1 MIPDRIAIL
10 NSDGTTDTSFAV
22 GAGLDSVGYAVT
34 ALPSGEIVAGGQFS
48 FISGAVRSKLAVL
61 NADGTLVP
69 DVPTPSAVVYTANL
83 QTDGSVVFGGDF
95 TTVSGTTRNRLA
107 RLLPDLTLEAAFN
120 PNVNGVVRALALQPD
135 GRILAGGQFSTVGST
150 TRNNVARLYNGTA
163 ANSLYA
169 VNADLIKWDRTGTS
183 EETQRVEFEIDTGSG
198 YGPLAGVISRT
209 SSGWQIIPTVSLSGS
224 TNDLRATAFP
234 SDSHSEGIQQ
244 ATASAPILPEIEVEI
259 DGVILTSGVG
269 TIYFPSTQ
277 VGSDSSKTVTVRN
290 IGLANLTLDATPVT
304 FSPTGQYDVVTQPS
318 SPVLSG
324 QSVTFPVDLTPTSS
338 GTKTTTMTIHSD
350 DGDEASFTV
359 AFSGVATSGPGSQ
372 DPLWQPSPSDTVLA
386 ISQRTDGITGLG
398 GGFTSVGTQT
408 RNRYAF
414 VDSSGTVQAQSGTGV
429 NNTVYCMAQLPDG
442 KSLIGG
448 NFTSQRI
455 RRVNSDG
462 SIDGTF
468 LLSTDGIVYCIA
480 LLPSGSV
487 LIGGGFTTVTL
498 GSTSTR
504 KSIAKIDFSSAG
516 VPSLNAFSCPC
527 DSSIYSI
534 IPQSDGKIMVCGNFY
549 SIAGSPQKC
558 IARLNSDGSI
568 DSTFAAN
575 LTAGGTESGVI
586 NLDASGNVLLG
597 GKNTYISGVDNR
609 GVIRLT
615 PVGVKDT
622 GFTLVPSSALSLVPQ
637 TNGTLLIGSGT
648 SYPASTSRVERVTS
662 TGAND
667 PTFVAAAT
675 GNAYSLYVQEDG
687 ALLTGG
693 LFQLAGGPATY
704 AAKLINGTGSSTLSV
719 VSQTAVQWLRGG
731 TLPETQITVFDL
743 SQDGGTTW
751 TRLGQGTRIS
761 GGWTLTGI
769 SLPTNGTLR
778 ARAYIQCGYFSGS
791 VSIQEDQLTF
801 SGVLAPDL
809 MLQVADGSSIPADG
823 LTGYFPVSDDG
834 STRYFT
840 AIGGAFI
847 DILVKLTNAGTATLS
862 SIAATLTGWST
873 EFSIA
878 SSPPTSISA
887 GNSDTMVVRF
897 SPATGAKG
905 YRNPTLNI
913 ASNNPGTK
921 STYTIQVNT
930 AAVAVPA
937 ATTGVASAI
946 GGGSATL
953 AGTFTP
959 NHIAAT
965 CYFQY
970 KLVASSTWLTSSTN
984 TVAGFSPTPSTK
996 VISGLTV
1003 GQNYHFRAVVYNS
1016 INTITSIPTT
1026 GTTSTDPW
1034 IGAVVAFT
1042 A

>member
-22 GAGLDSVGYAVT
+22 GAGLDSTGYAIT
-34 ALPSGEIVAGGQFS
+34 ALPSGEVAVGGQFS

-69 DVPTPSAVVYTANL
+69 DVPTPSAVVLTLNL

-120 PNVNGVVRALALQPD
+120 PNVNGVVRALALQTD
-135 GRILAGGQFSTVGST
+135 GKILAGGSFSTVGST

-169 VNADLIKWDRTGTS
+169 VTASLIKWDRTGTS
-183 EETQRVEFEIDTGSG
+183 QETQRVEFELDDGLGGGFVVI
-198 YGPLAGVISRT
+198 AGTVSRT
-209 SSGWQIIPTVSLSGS
+209 PSGWQIVPDVALTGS

-244 ATASAPILPEIEVEI
+244 ATASAPIDPEIEVEI
-259 DGVILTSGVG
+259 DGAILASGVG

-277 VGSDSSKTVTVRN
+277 VGSNSTKTVTIRN
-290 IGLANLTLDATPVT
+290 IGLANLTLNATPVT
-304 FSPTGQYDVVTQPS
+304 FSPTGQYDVVAQPS
-318 SPVLSG
+318 SPVLPG
-324 QSVTFPVDLTPTSS
+324 QSITFDVVLTPTSS
-338 GTKTTTMTIHSD
+338 GTKATTMTIHSN

-359 AFSGVATSGPGSQ
+359 ALSGVATPGPGSQ
-372 DPLWQPSPSDTVLA
+372 DASWQPAPNGVVVATSLA
-386 ISQRTDGITGLG
+386 ASSLIWLG
-398 GGFTSVGTQT
+398 GSFTSVGTFS
-408 RNRYAF
+408 RNRYAY
-414 VDSSGTVQAQSGTGV
+414 VDPLGAVQPQVGSGV
-429 NNTVYCMAQLPDG
+429 NGDVRAIVQLPDG
-442 KSLIGG
+442 SVLIAGD
-448 NFTSQRI
+448 FTTQRI

-462 SIDGTF
+462 SLDNSFTLTANNSVF
-468 LLSTDGIVYCIA
+468 CMA

-487 LIGGGFTTVTL
+487 LVGGLFTTF
-498 GSTSTR
+498 GGATR
-504 KSIAKIDFSSAG
+504 QSIAKINFSSTG
-516 VPSLNAFSCPC
+516 VASLDSFSCPC
-527 DSSIYSI
+527 NGYITSIA
-534 IPQSDGKIMVCGNFY
+534 PQTDGKLIVAGAFT
-549 SIAGSPQKC
+549 SISGVAKSYLV
-558 IARLNSDGSI
+558 RLNADGSV
-568 DSTFAAN
+568 DPTFSTS
-575 LTAGGTESGVI
+575 LTNRPNVI
-586 NLDASGNVLLG
+586 NLDASGRVIIG
-597 GKNTYISGVDNR
+597 GPNIYVSGVDNR

-615 PVGVKDT
+615 SVGAVDGT
-622 GFTLVPSSALSLVPQ
+622 FTRVQSSAYSLLPQ
-637 TNGTLLIGSGT
+637 TNGTLIISSGT
-648 SYPASTSRVERVTS
+648 LAPVSTSRVERVS
-662 TGAND
+662 SVGAAD
-667 PTFVAAAT
+667 TTFSAAAT
-675 GNAYSLYVQEDG
+675 GNVYTLCGQEDG
-687 ALLTGG
+687 TLLIGG
-693 LFQLAGGPATY
+693 QFNLAGGSSQY
-704 AAKLINGTGSSTLSV
+704 AAKLINGTGTSTLST

-751 TRLGQGTRIS
+751 ARLGQGARIS
-761 GGWTLTGI
+761 GGWILTGV
-769 SLPTNGTLR
+769 SLPTNGLLR
-778 ARAYIQCGYFSGS
+778 ARAYIQCSINCGS
-791 VSIQEDQLTF
+791 TSIMEEQLTF

-809 MLQVADGSSIPADG
+809 MVQVADGSSIPADG
-823 LTGYFPVSDDG
+823 LTGYFPVPDDG

-878 SSPPTSISA
+878 SSPPTSLSA

-959 NHIAAT
+959 NHIDAT
-965 CYFQY
+965 AYFQY
-970 KLVASSTWLTSSTN
+970 KLVASSTWLSSGAN

-1003 GQNYHFRAVVYNS
+1003 GQSYHFRAVVYNS

-1034 IGAVVAFT
+1034 VGAVVAFT

>member
-1 MIPDRIAIL
+1 MSIPDRIAIL
-10 NSDGTTDTSFAV
+10 NTDGTTDTSFAV
-22 GAGLDSVGYAVT
+22 GEGLDDTGFAIS
-34 ALPSGEIVAGGQFS
+34 ALSTGQIVVGGQFLYV
-48 FISGAVRSKLAVL
+48 GANIKARLAVL

-69 DVPTPSAVVYTANL
+69 DVPTPSAAVNTLAL

-120 PNVNGVVRALALQPD
+120 PNVNGVVRALALQTD
-135 GRILAGGQFSTVGST
+135 GKILAGGQFSTVGST

-277 VGSDSSKTVTVRN
+277 VGSNSSKTVTVRN
-290 IGLANLTLDATPVT
+290 IGLASLTLDATPVT

-318 SPVLSG
+318 SPVLPG
-324 QSVTFPVDLTPTSS
+324 QSVTFTVNLTPTSA

-359 AFSGVATSGPGSQ
+359 AFSGAATPGPGSQ
-372 DPLWQPSPSDTVLA
+372 DSSWQPTANGYVTA
-386 ISQRTDGITGLG
+386 ISERATGVIGLAG
-398 GGFTSVGTQT
+398 DFTTLGTQT

-414 VDSSGTVQAQSGTGV
+414 VDSVGTVQAQTGAGV
-429 NNTVYCMAQLPDG
+429 NGFVHCMAQLPDG
-442 KSLIGG
+442 KALIGG
-448 NFTSQRI
+448 QFTSQYI
-455 RRVNSDG
+455 RRLNTDG
-462 SIDGTF
+462 SLDGTF
-468 LLSTDGIVYCIA
+468 TLITNGEVRCMA
-480 LLPSGSV
+480 LLPNGSV
-487 LIGGGFTTVTL
+487 LIGGSFTNVTL
-498 GSTSTR
+498 GTINSR
-504 KSIAKIDFSSAG
+504 QYLARLDFSSTG
-516 VPSLNAFSCPC
+516 VVSLNAFSTTCN
-527 DSSIYSI
+527 SNILSIAV
-534 IPQSDGKIMVCGNFY
+534 QTDGKIIVGGNFTT
-549 SIAGSPQKC
+549 IAGSTQSYL
-558 IARLNSDGSI
+558 ARLNADGSI
-568 DSTFAAN
+568 DSTFSAG
-575 LTAGGTESGVI
+575 LTSRGFVQAI
-586 NLDASGNVLLG
+586 DASGRVLLG
-597 GKNTYISGVDNR
+597 GSGTSIGGVDKR
-609 GVIRLT
+609 GVLRLT
-615 PVGVKDT
+615 STGAIDGTFSLVG
-622 GFTLVPSSALSLVPQ
+622 SCAESLVPQ
-637 TNGTLLIGSGT
+637 TDGTLLIGASLASPALASQVSRALTSGADDT
-648 SYPASTSRVERVTS
+648 
-662 TGAND
+662 
-667 PTFVAAAT
+667 TFVSGVVGTASAI
-675 GNAYSLYVQEDG
+675 YVLESGQI
-687 ALLTGG
+687 LVGG
-693 LFQLAGGPATY
+693 QFQISGGPMTY
-704 AAKLINGTGSSTLSV
+704 AAKLINGTAATALSV
-719 VSQTAVQWLRGG
+719 VSQTAVQWLRSG

-778 ARAYIQCGYFSGS
+778 ARAYIQCGYLSGS

>member
-120 PNVNGVVRALALQPD
+120 PNVNGVVRALALQTD
-135 GRILAGGQFSTVGST
+135 GKILAGGQFSTVGST

-209 SSGWQIIPTVSLSGS
+209 SSGWQIVPTASLTGS

-244 ATASAPILPEIEVEI
+244 ATASAPIDPEIEVEI

-277 VGSDSSKTVTVRN
+277 VGSNSSKTVTVRN
-290 IGLANLTLDATPVT
+290 IGLASLTLDATPVT

-324 QSVTFPVDLTPTSS
+324 QSVTFTVNLTPTSA

-359 AFSGVATSGPGSQ
+359 AFSGVATPGPGSQ
-372 DPLWQPSPSDTVLA
+372 DSSWQPGASSFVYAL
-386 ISQRTDGITGLG
+386 SQRTTGVTGIG
-398 GGFTSVGTQT
+398 GSFTSVGTQT

-414 VDSSGTVQAQSGTGV
+414 VDSLGAVQAQSGAGV
-429 NNTVYCMAQLPDG
+429 NNNVMCMAQLPDG
-442 KSLIGG
+442 KALIGG
-448 NFTSQRI
+448 DFTTQYI
-455 RRVNSDG
+455 RRLNADG

-468 LLSTDGIVYCIA
+468 TLTTNGAVRCMSLQAD
-480 LLPSGSV
+480 GSV
-487 LIGGGFTTVTL
+487 LIGGNFSTVTL
-498 GSTSTR
+498 GAVKAR
-504 KSIAKIDFSSAG
+504 QRIAKIDFSSTG
-516 VPSLNAFSCPC
+516 VASVNAFSCPC
-527 DSSIYSI
+527 NASVVSTLLT
-534 IPQSDGKIMVCGNFY
+534 QTDGKIVVVGDFTA
-549 SIAGSPQKC
+549 IAGSTQYYV
-558 IARLNSDGSI
+558 ARLNADGSI

-575 LTAGGTESGVI
+575 ITGKAWVAA
-586 NLDASGNVLLG
+586 LDASGRVLLG
-597 GKNTYISGVDNR
+597 GGVLYIAGADKR
-609 GVIRLT
+609 GVVRLT
-615 PVGVKDT
+615 SVGALDGT
-622 GFTLVPSSALSLVPQ
+622 FTLVASSADTLIPQ
-637 TNGTLLIGSGT
+637 TDGTLVIGST
-648 SYPASTSRVERVTS
+648 TAYPASTSRVERVTS
-662 TGAND
+662 VGAND
-667 PTFVAAAT
+667 TTFIAAAT
-675 GNAYSLYVQEDG
+675 GNVFALCIQEDG
-687 ALLTGG
+687 SALVGG
-693 LFQLAGGPATY
+693 EFQLAGGPVTY
-704 AAKLINGTGSSTLSV
+704 AAKLTNGTGASTLSV
-719 VSQTAVQWLRGG
+719 VSQTALQWLRGG
-731 TLPETQITVFDL
+731 TLPETQTTVFDL

-751 TRLGQGTRIS
+751 ARLGQGTRIS

-769 SLPTNGTLR
+769 SLPTNGLLR
-778 ARAYIQCGYFSGS
+778 ARAYVQCGYIGGS

-878 SSPPTSISA
+878 SSPPTSLSA

-897 SPATGAKG
+897 SPAIGAKG
-905 YRNPTLNI
+905 YRSPTLNI

-970 KLVASSTWLTSSTN
+970 KLVASSTWISSGTN
-984 TVAGFSPTPSTK
+984 TIAGFSPTASTK

-1003 GQNYHFRAVVYNS
+1003 GQSYHFRSVVYNS
-1016 INTITSIPTT
+1016 INTITSIPAT

-1034 IGAVVAFT
+1034 IGAVSVAFT